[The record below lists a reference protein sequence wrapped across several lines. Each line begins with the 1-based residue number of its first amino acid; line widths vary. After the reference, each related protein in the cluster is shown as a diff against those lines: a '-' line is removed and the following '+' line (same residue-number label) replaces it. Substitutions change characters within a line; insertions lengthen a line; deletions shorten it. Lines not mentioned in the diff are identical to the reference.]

1 MTVNIFSNE
10 KFNFVIS
17 EIGKQRVVQKGVFR
31 KLVWKEGGGKGIRS
45 DFTYNTQFSWQ
56 EPRYYVNEHE
66 FFIV

>member
-31 KLVWKEGGGKGIRS
+31 KLVWKEGMGKGIRS

-56 EPRYYVNEHE
+56 ELRYYVNEHE

>member
-31 KLVWKEGGGKGIRS
+31 KLVWKEGTGKGIRS